1 MSRNDT
7 ITRVYREA
15 VASYGT
21 SGVNRAEA
29 VESATATLMAEY
41 NAGRFVV
48 DVERA
53 IRAEL
58 RRADEADGRS
68 ADQIIQRAAYGAVP
82 LTNADLDVV
91 VTLGGGLRKAWADVT
106 ADDMAQMNELRFQN
120 FRKVAASY
128 EDFNRAYLRIREV
141 VFQHRTFGAAF
152 EAGGFPPADL
162 ASEAG
167 VA

>member
-1 MSRNDT
+1 
-7 ITRVYREA
+7 
-15 VASYGT
+15 
-21 SGVNRAEA
+21 
-29 VESATATLMAEY
+29 
-41 NAGRFVV
+41 VV